1 MSVPKGRNT
10 RVEIAA
16 TYGSVKVITA
26 VSKAKPGVA
35 TSVGHLLNNNSIGYF
50 SDVVGMDELEGQA
63 IAIANKAA
71 DTFELQKL
79 NTINYGTFISGN
91 FTPVL
96 TWVTLSKATSYEIPN
111 AESDKL
117 DETTLLDTIKQE
129 SAGLLGAQSVAIN
142 AFSDAQAPA
151 IELLEDAALTN
162 GFVVVRLTLSNG
174 ERRIWRGQPS
184 VPGESM
190 SVGQLATS
198 GLSIT
203 AKGRILKLPVP
214 V

>member
-16 TYGSVKVITA
+16 TYGAIKAITA

-35 TSVGHLLNNNSIGYF
+35 TSVAHLLNNNSIGYF

-79 NTINYGTFISGN
+79 NTTNYGTFISGN

-96 TWVTLSKATSYEIPN
+96 TWLTLSKATSYEIPN

-129 SAGLLGAQSVAIN
+129 SAGLLSAQSVTIN

-162 GFVVVRLTLSNG
+162 GFVLVRLTLSNG